1 MNWPEESL
9 KLVKSTNVSELWD
22 MTKTLEQIQAAQVAL
37 IKQRVDLAVQVG
49 NNSEVFRDAT
59 SKVEKVGQVL
69 PKRLSYLIKKPEKLV
84 KMVEG
89 IEQGHRWVEDMA
101 GKNEELEKINSPRE
115 Q

>member
-59 SKVEKVGQVL
+59 SKVEKVGQVFR
-69 PKRLSYLIKKPEKLV
+69 KGFLI
-84 KMVEG
+84 
-89 IEQGHRWVEDMA
+89 
-101 GKNEELEKINSPRE
+101 
-115 Q
+115 

>member
-49 NNSEVFRDAT
+49 NNSAVFRDAK
-59 SKVEKVGQVL
+59 SKVGQVL